1 MSKEDR
7 EELLLEIGDY
17 LRSLKGVVYGEHVFK
32 RVEKVLGYPTPT
44 LTAITHL
51 GRA

>member
-1 MSKEDR
+1 MSKEER
-7 EELLLEIGDY
+7 EVMLTQIGEY

-32 RVEKVLGYPTPT
+32 RVEKVLGHPTST
-44 LTAITHL
+44 IAITQL